1 MVNSLKKSDEAKALR
16 VNLRRGKEMQRS
28 KLIAK
33 MAAVLYLSA
42 SVGAFCGADYYRKI
56 AEDFFSNAGLTY
68 LAGFITLIIGLLIVN
83 YHNRWA
89 KNWTVLITILGWL
102 ALLKGI
108 FLIAFPQ
115 FVRTFPSKCLQISGR
130 RSSPTLRF
138 ASDCCSLTSALS
150 RPGLP
155 TNHSNRPPA
164 GDAARGM

>member
-1 MVNSLKKSDEAKALR
+1 
-16 VNLRRGKEMQRS
+16 MQRS
-28 KLIAK
+28 KLISK

-108 FLIAFPQ
+108 VLIAFPQ
-115 FVRTFPSKCLQISGR
+115 FVRTLSEQMFTNFGPKIFPYATLCLGLLFAYFGFVAAAPPDKSSQPTAGR
-130 RSSPTLRF
+130 
-138 ASDCCSLTSALS
+138 
-150 RPGLP
+150 
-155 TNHSNRPPA
+155 
-164 GDAARGM
+164 